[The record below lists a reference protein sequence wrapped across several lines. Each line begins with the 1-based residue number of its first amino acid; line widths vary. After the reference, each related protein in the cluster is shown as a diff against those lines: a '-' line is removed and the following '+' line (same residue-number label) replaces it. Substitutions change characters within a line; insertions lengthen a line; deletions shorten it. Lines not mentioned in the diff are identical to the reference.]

1 MTLSDILQF
10 MGRTPLALGA
20 VALAIAFFVG
30 LIWGHSWARVRFV
43 ERPVAAP
50 VVKTYVLR
58 NGRVVKRDA
67 RTGGF
72 CS

>member
-10 MGRTPLALGA
+10 MGRTPLEFGA
-20 VALAIAFFVG
+20 VALAVAFFVG
-30 LIWGHSWARVRFV
+30 LIWGHSWARVR
-43 ERPVAAP
+43 PATPA

-67 RTGGF
+67 RTSRGF